1 MSGPITCG
9 YLITHALLLLSAR
22 ALREARAMKQEYGH
36 VLAQLRDRELA
47 VAQARQGQRAARLER
62 IGAVRQEAQRQ
73 AARLDRLRSFAQ
85 SLATQMPDLAQ
96 KMAVPAPPAPTD
108 DDDATWSAHLRALD
122 TAVRELEALLGQ
134 AGGEF
139 GAQVRA
145 SLAVRSTAPTI
156 DEVLAG
162 YVLQRQ
168 LKPGLNA
175 TQAERFRDT
184 AARVLSRLK
193 MTGAAALPPELEVLA
208 KAIVLAPTIERAEA
222 LASELRLAVQ
232 RQRDAVH
239 AQRAETEEARRLLEE
254 LPEDAPVP
262 LLRALEHVAAGVE
275 RMDTALC
282 EAAQQT
288 LDSAAADREQR
299 EHDAAA
305 LVLQESLR
313 DLGYEVDDIEATLFV
328 DGGAVHFRRAG
339 WDNYFVRLRL
349 NPHERTVNF
358 NVVRASG
365 DEDTAERR
373 RLDALAEDRWCSE
386 FPRLLQTLA
395 ARGLDLDVTR
405 RLEAGE
411 VPVQIVDR
419 ASLPPIAAED
429 DSAGPRRAPRARDKP

>member
-22 ALREARAMKQEYGH
+22 AIKEARAMKQEYGQ

-62 IGAVRQEAQRQ
+62 IAAVRQEAQRQ
-73 AARLDRLRSFAQ
+73 MARLGRLQSLAQ
-85 SLATQMPDLAQ
+85 SLATQMPELAQ
-96 KMAVPAPPAPTD
+96 KIFVPAPAAPTG
-108 DDDATWSAHLRALD
+108 DDDAAWSAHLRALD
-122 TAVRELEALLGQ
+122 ISVRELETLLGQ
-134 AGGEF
+134 AGRAF

-145 SLAVRSTAPTI
+145 TLATASATPTI
-156 DEVLAG
+156 DDVLSG

-168 LKPGLNA
+168 LKPGLDP
-175 TQAERFRDT
+175 TQAERFRET
-184 AARVLSRLK
+184 AARVLSRVE
-193 MTGAAALPPELEVLA
+193 MTGAAALPQEL
-208 KAIVLAPTIERAEA
+208 EA

-232 RQRDAVH
+232 RQRDAFH
-239 AQRAETEEARRLLEE
+239 AQRTETEEAKKLLEE

-262 LLRALEHVAAGVE
+262 LLRALEQVAAGVE
-275 RMDTALC
+275 RMDAALRD
-282 EAAQQT
+282 AAQQT
-288 LDSAAADREQR
+288 LDSAAADREQH
-299 EHDAAA
+299 EHEAAA

-313 DLGYEVDDIEATLFV
+313 DLGYEVEDIEATLFV
-328 DGGAVHFRRAG
+328 DGGAVHFRRTG
-339 WDNYFVRLRL
+339 WENYFVRLRL
-349 NPHERTVNF
+349 NPHEHTVNL

-395 ARGLDLDVTR
+395 ARGLDLAVTR

-419 ASLPPIAAED
+419 ASLPAIAAED
-429 DSAGPRRAPRARDKP
+429 DTARPRQSPRALEKP

>member
-1 MSGPITCG
+1 M
-9 YLITHALLLLSAR
+9 
-22 ALREARAMKQEYGH
+22 
-36 VLAQLRDRELA
+36 
-47 VAQARQGQRAARLER
+47 
-62 IGAVRQEAQRQ
+62 
-73 AARLDRLRSFAQ
+73 
-85 SLATQMPDLAQ
+85 
-96 KMAVPAPPAPTD
+96 
-108 DDDATWSAHLRALD
+108 HLRALD
-122 TAVRELEALLGQ
+122 TEVRELETLLAE
-134 AGGEF
+134 AGGAF

-145 SLAVRSTAPTI
+145 ALATASAAPTI
-156 DEVLAG
+156 DDVLSG

-168 LKPGLNA
+168 LKPGLDV
-175 TQAERFRDT
+175 TQTGRFRET
-184 AARVLSRLK
+184 AARVLSRLE
-193 MTGAAALPPELEVLA
+193 MTGADALPQALETLA

-222 LASELRLAVQ
+222 LATELRLAVQ
-232 RQRDAVH
+232 RQREAVH

-254 LPEDAPVP
+254 LPEGAPAP

-275 RMDTALC
+275 RMDAALRD
-282 EAAQQT
+282 AAQQT
-288 LDSAAADREQR
+288 LDGAAADLEQR

-349 NPHERTVNF
+349 DPREHTVNF
-358 NVVRASG
+358 NVVRAGG

-395 ARGLDLDVTR
+395 ARGLDLHVTR

-419 ASLPPIAAED
+419 ASLPAIEAED
-429 DSAGPRRAPRARDKP
+429 DSARPRQAPRAREKP

>member
-22 ALREARAMKQEYGH
+22 ALREARAMKQEYGQ

-62 IGAVRQEAQRQ
+62 ITAVRHEVQRQ
-73 AARLDRLRSFAQ
+73 SARLGRLQSLAQ
-85 SLATQMPDLAQ
+85 SLATQMPELAQ
-96 KMAVPAPPAPTD
+96 QGSAQVPAAPTR
-108 DDDATWSAHLRALD
+108 DDDAAWTAHLRALD
-122 TAVRELEALLGQ
+122 TAVRDLEALLGQ
-134 AGGEF
+134 AGGAF

-145 SLAVRSTAPTI
+145 TLATTSAAPTI
-156 DEVLAG
+156 DEVLSG

-168 LKPGLNA
+168 LRPGLDA
-175 TQAERFRDT
+175 TQAERFRET
-184 AARVLSRLK
+184 AARVLSRLE
-193 MTGAAALPPELEVLA
+193 MTGAAALPQALEALA

-232 RQRDAVH
+232 RQREAFD
-239 AQRAETEEARRLLEE
+239 AQRAEAEEARRLLEE

-262 LLRALEHVAAGVE
+262 LLRALEHVAAGAE
-275 RMDTALC
+275 RMDVALR

-288 LDSAAADREQR
+288 LDSAAADREQA
-299 EHDAAA
+299 EQAAAA

-313 DLGYEVDDIEATLFV
+313 DLGYEVEDIEATLFV

-349 NPHERTVNF
+349 NPPEHTVNF

-373 RLDALAEDRWCSE
+373 RQDALAEDRWCSE

-395 ARGLDLDVTR
+395 ARGLALDVTR

-411 VPVQIVDR
+411 VPVQIVER
-419 ASLPPIAAED
+419 ASLPSIAAED
-429 DSAGPRRAPRARDKP
+429 DSARPRRGPRAREKP

>member
-22 ALREARAMKQEYGH
+22 AIKEARAMKQEYGQ

-62 IGAVRQEAQRQ
+62 IAAVRQEAQRQ
-73 AARLDRLRSFAQ
+73 MARLGRLQSLAQ
-85 SLATQMPDLAQ
+85 SLATQMPELAQ
-96 KMAVPAPPAPTD
+96 KIFVPAPAAPTG
-108 DDDATWSAHLRALD
+108 DDDAAWSAHLRALD
-122 TAVRELEALLGQ
+122 ISVRELETLLGQ
-134 AGGEF
+134 AGRAF

-145 SLAVRSTAPTI
+145 TLATASATPTI
-156 DEVLAG
+156 DDVLSG

-168 LKPGLNA
+168 LKPGLDP
-175 TQAERFRDT
+175 TQAERFRET
-184 AARVLSRLK
+184 AARVLSRVE
-193 MTGAAALPPELEVLA
+193 MTGAAALPQELEALA

-232 RQRDAVH
+232 RQRDAFH
-239 AQRAETEEARRLLEE
+239 AQRTETEEAKKLLEE
-254 LPEDAPVP
+254 LPEDAA
-262 LLRALEHVAAGVE
+262 LR
-275 RMDTALC
+275 D
-282 EAAQQT
+282 AAQQT
-288 LDSAAADREQR
+288 LDSAAADREQH
-299 EHDAAA
+299 EHEAAA

-313 DLGYEVDDIEATLFV
+313 DLGYEVEDIEATLFV
-328 DGGAVHFRRAG
+328 DGGAVHFRRTG
-339 WDNYFVRLRL
+339 WENYFVRLRL
-349 NPHERTVNF
+349 NPHEHTVNL

-395 ARGLDLDVTR
+395 ARGLDLAVTR

-419 ASLPPIAAED
+419 ASLPAIAAED
-429 DSAGPRRAPRARDKP
+429 DTARPRQSPRALEKP

>member
-22 ALREARAMKQEYGH
+22 AIKEARAMKQEYGQ

-62 IGAVRQEAQRQ
+62 IAAVRQEAQRQ
-73 AARLDRLRSFAQ
+73 MARLGRLQSLAQ
-85 SLATQMPDLAQ
+85 SLATQMPELAQ
-96 KMAVPAPPAPTD
+96 KIFVPAPAAPTG
-108 DDDATWSAHLRALD
+108 DDDAAWSAHLRALD
-122 TAVRELEALLGQ
+122 ISVRELETLLGQ
-134 AGGEF
+134 AGGAF
-139 GAQVRA
+139 GAQARA
-145 SLAVRSTAPTI
+145 TLATASATPTI
-156 DEVLAG
+156 DDVLSG

-168 LKPGLNA
+168 LKPGLDP
-175 TQAERFRDT
+175 TQAERFRET
-184 AARVLSRLK
+184 AARVLSRVE
-193 MTGAAALPPELEVLA
+193 MTGAAALPQELEALA

-232 RQRDAVH
+232 RQRDAFH
-239 AQRAETEEARRLLEE
+239 AQRTETEEAKKLLEE

-262 LLRALEHVAAGVE
+262 LLRALEQVAAGVE
-275 RMDTALC
+275 RMDAALRD
-282 EAAQQT
+282 AAQQT
-288 LDSAAADREQR
+288 LDSAAADREQH
-299 EHDAAA
+299 EHEAAA

-313 DLGYEVDDIEATLFV
+313 DLGYEVEDIEATLFV
-328 DGGAVHFRRAG
+328 DGGAVHFRRTG
-339 WDNYFVRLRL
+339 WENYFVRLRL
-349 NPHERTVNF
+349 NPHEHTVNL

-395 ARGLDLDVTR
+395 ARGLDLAVTR

-419 ASLPPIAAED
+419 ASLPAIAAED
-429 DSAGPRRAPRARDKP
+429 DTARPRQSPRALEKP